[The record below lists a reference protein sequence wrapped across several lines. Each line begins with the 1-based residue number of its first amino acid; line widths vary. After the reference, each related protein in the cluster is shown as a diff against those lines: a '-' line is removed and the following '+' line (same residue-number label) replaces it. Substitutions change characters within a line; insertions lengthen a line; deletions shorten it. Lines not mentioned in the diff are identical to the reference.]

1 MAAPKTTV
9 WDLKPHGRAKHEI
22 LKRYLQAWIP
32 ILSLGGFPRV
42 LYIDGFAGPGC
53 YSRGESG
60 SPVIALR
67 AALDQQVKIRAT
79 VLFLFVEI
87 KAVRAQVLQAVVNDI
102 QLPSNFRVKIAAGQT
117 FEQAFGDLLRF
128 YAERGKSLPPTF
140 AFIDPFGWAG
150 APFSVVKEI
159 MSHPSCEVL
168 VTFMYEEINRFI
180 GHPDQ
185 EANFDAFFGT
195 RDWRDGV
202 ALTDPQAR
210 NRFLHDL
217 YLRQLRQAASV
228 QYVRS
233 FQMRNE
239 RDVADFYLFYATNN
253 LLGMKKMK
261 EAMWEVDESG
271 EFTFSDATN
280 PNQLVLFAKAPRYEV
295 LRQEILERFGGE
307 EATVGEIE
315 EFVLAETAFRET
327 HYKRHVLKP
336 LELAKPPQLEAVNPP
351 KGRRRGT
358 YADDSLRLR
367 FRPAKTL

>member
-9 WDLKPHGRAKHEI
+9 WDLEPHTRAKHEI
-22 LKRYLQAWIP
+22 LKRYLQAWTP
-32 ILSLGGFPRV
+32 ILSLGGFPQV

-53 YSRGESG
+53 YSRGELG

-67 AALDQQVKIRAT
+67 AALNQRVKIRAT

-87 KAVRAQVLQAVVNDI
+87 RADRAQVLQEVVDGI

-117 FEQAFGDLLRF
+117 FEKAFGDLLRF
-128 YAERGKSLPPTF
+128 YTKRGKSLPPTF
-140 AFIDPFGWAG
+140 AFIDSFGWTG
-150 APFSVVKEI
+150 APFSIVKQI
-159 MSHPSCEVL
+159 MDHPSCEVL
-168 VTFMYEEINRFI
+168 VTFMYEEINRFVS
-180 GHPDQ
+180 HPDQ
-185 EANFDAFFGT
+185 ERNFDAFFGT

-202 ALTDPQAR
+202 ALTDPRAR

-228 QYVRS
+228 KYVRS

-239 RDVADFYLFYATNN
+239 RDVTDFYLFYATNN
-253 LLGMKKMK
+253 LVGMQKMK
-261 EAMWEVDESG
+261 EAMWKVDESG

-280 PNQLVLFAKAPRYEV
+280 PNQLVLFAKTPRYEV
-295 LRQEILERFGGE
+295 LRQEILERFGGR

-315 EFVLAETAFRET
+315 EFVLANTAFREI
-327 HYKRHVLKP
+327 HYKQKVLKP
-336 LELAKPPQLEAVNPP
+336 LETADPPQLEMVNPP

-358 YADDSLRLR
+358 YGNESLR
-367 FRPAKTL
+367 FRFRSTKTL